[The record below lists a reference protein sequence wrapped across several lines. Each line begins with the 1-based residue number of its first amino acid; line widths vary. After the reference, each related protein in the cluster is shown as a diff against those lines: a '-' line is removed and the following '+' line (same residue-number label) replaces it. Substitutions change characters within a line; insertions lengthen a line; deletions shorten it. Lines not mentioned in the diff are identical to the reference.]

1 MKSFAKLYL
10 KAAALFAMSIVGTG
24 AAVAADLTRVF
35 YPNEAQMAFT
45 VDVPTGW
52 EMTPQEDA
60 DGYFEVAGPNG
71 LELSFRVV
79 PGSDIKQAVQDH
91 VDYLEENFSEVQ
103 AEEAKE
109 IKINGLDALLM
120 PAKALDEDE
129 VKRDLGA
136 GWFILAG
143 GQIGELWYNVD
154 DSDQAGKAAAIAV
167 LRSLKGK

>member
-1 MKSFAKLYL
+1 MKSVVKAYL
-10 KAAALFAMSIVGTG
+10 VAAALLATLIIGNAT
-24 AAVAADLTRVF
+24 AAAAGLTRVH
-35 YPNEAQMAFT
+35 YPNEAGMVFT
-45 VDVPTGW
+45 VDVPSNW
-52 EMTPQEDA
+52 EMTPQEDEE
-60 DGYFEVAGPNG
+60 GYFEVAGPNG

-79 PGSDIKQAVQDH
+79 PGSDIKQAVEDH
-91 VDYLEENFSEVQ
+91 VEYLGENFSEVQ

-109 IKINGLDALLM
+109 IKINGLDAILM

-136 GWFILAG
+136 GWFILVDG
-143 GQIGELWYNVD
+143 HIGELWYNVD